1 MSQDN
6 KEQATEEQI
15 AVRPKHRMERI
26 DTRDSLFKL
35 RNILNICFMV
45 LAIAGVCMYVFTMQ
59 KSIAITIMIAG
70 VVIKFIEVALRMFHK

>member
-1 MSQDN
+1 MTQDN
-6 KEQATEEQI
+6 KEHTTEEQI

-45 LAIAGVCMYVFTMQ
+45 LAIIGVCMYLFTMQ
-59 KSIAITIMIAG
+59 KNIAIIVILAG